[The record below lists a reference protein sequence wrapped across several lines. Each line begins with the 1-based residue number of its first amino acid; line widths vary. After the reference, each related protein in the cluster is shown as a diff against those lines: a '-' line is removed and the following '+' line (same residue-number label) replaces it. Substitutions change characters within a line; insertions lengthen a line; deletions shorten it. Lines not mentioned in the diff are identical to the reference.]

1 MFVHE
6 LIFERCKN
14 EAEQIK
20 VVDVRI
26 GLGYTLVELE
36 NSMCGLSYSFT
47 KELNIKTCTLL
58 ESAGELIGKK
68 ALCLLERIFSYNL
81 LDASLGLACANAIIN
96 SKVSDKD
103 IDITAQITS
112 KDKVVMVGYFSPLVK
127 QIKDKTERFII
138 CERDSREGTLPDYA
152 AYFEMQ
158 DADVV
163 IITATSIINKTI
175 DNLLEH
181 TQKARIV
188 SIMGPSTPMDR
199 EIFKNR
205 ATHLCGSVVSNIK
218 LAKDVVSQG
227 GGTKKLKP
235 AIKKACVVV

>member
-6 LIFERCKN
+6 LIFDRCKN
-14 EAEQIK
+14 SAEKLHI
-20 VVDVRI
+20 VDVRI
-26 GLGYTLVELE
+26 GLGYILVELE
-36 NSMCGLSYSFT
+36 NNLCGLSYSFT
-47 KELNIKTCTLL
+47 KELNIKTCTMFN
-58 ESAGELIGKK
+58 SAGELTGKK
-68 ALCLLERIFSYNL
+68 ATFLLEKIFSYNL

-96 SKVSDKD
+96 SGITSKD
-103 IDITAQITS
+103 IDILSQITCE
-112 KDKVVMVGYFSPLVK
+112 DKVVMVGYFSPLVK
-127 QIKDKTERFII
+127 QIREKTGNFIL
-138 CERDSREGTLPDYA
+138 CERDSREGALPDYA
-152 AYFEMQ
+152 AYFEIQ
-158 DADVV
+158 DADIV
-163 IITATSIINKTI
+163 ILTATSIINKTI

-181 TQKARIV
+181 IRNARIV
-188 SIMGPSTPMDR
+188 AIMGPSTPMDR